1 VQFFNR
7 SFYPGLL
14 LVILAVCLAAGC
26 SQKLRRDEEL
36 LDEQF
41 YFNRGMQMMKKKD
54 YIKAVTDFQTVV
66 DSFSDKPIVD
76 HAQFMLGEAHFMAEE
91 YLTAAFE
98 FERVYTDYPSSPF
111 APEAQ
116 YKKALCYYMESP
128 DARLDQ
134 ENTQL
139 AIDEF
144 YRFIDTYPTNDLV
157 EEAQKKIAELQAKMA
172 YKEYLNGE
180 TYRKLKIYDAA
191 IFYYRWVIKEY
202 PRTIWAD
209 YSRYRIAEVHFKKK
223 EYELAR
229 ERLLVVIN
237 ADIDKDLRKK
247 AVELMDKIESEL
259 SK

>member
-1 VQFFNR
+1 MQFFNR
-7 SFYPGLL
+7 SFFSGIL
-14 LVILAVCLAAGC
+14 LVIIAVGLAAGC
-26 SQKLRRDEEL
+26 SRKLMREEEL

-41 YFNRGMQMMKKKD
+41 YFDRGMKMMKKKD
-54 YIKAVTDFQTVV
+54 YIKAITDFQTVV
-66 DSFSDKPIVD
+66 DSYSDKPIVD

-134 ENTQL
+134 ANTQL

-144 YRFIDTYPTNDLV
+144 NRFIDTYPTNDLV

-180 TYRKLKIYDAA
+180 TYRKLKDYDAA

-202 PRTIWAD
+202 PRTIWSD
-209 YSRYRIAEVHFKKK
+209 YSRYRIAETHFKKK
-223 EYELAR
+223 EYELAH

-237 ADIDKDLRKK
+237 ADVDKDLRKK
-247 AVELMDKIESEL
+247 AVDLMDKIESEL